1 MKTNIYG
8 PGGNMPSQP
17 KKMVNLDAANEGGDM
32 QSQPKQMVNLA
43 GADFDRY
50 MRYMYE
56 KDWSNRKSAG
66 MYNNI
71 LYNISSGLNQ
81 HKPVDASRV
90 QVMGNAILM
99 NDGYNYLPVRYTLD
113 DGTIAEGLVNMNGI
127 HKELGFVT
135 DKGFVPDNRKVKWKN
150 PEGLRFGT
158 TEPIESYD
166 WNPAA
171 AIDYN
176 VVQAENGPN
185 FRDSQMIPGQ
195 YFKGAD
201 GIYYKNKN
209 PNFEMVTNE
218 DLSNKQFYVD
228 KDNGMTVEYKGFA
241 RGGSMPTKQKKPTK
255 PSPEWIKNQ
264 YGLMAHIAPG
274 YSNDEWDVYI

>member
-1 MKTNIYG
+1 MQ
-8 PGGNMPSQP
+8 SQP
-17 KKMVNLDAANEGGDM
+17 KKMVNL
-32 QSQPKQMVNLA
+32 A
-43 GADFDRY
+43 GSDFDRY
-50 MRYMYE
+50 MHYMYE
-56 KDWSNRKSAG
+56 KEWLNRNSDG
-66 MYNNI
+66 MYNNM
-71 LYNISSGLNQ
+71 LYNMRRLNRNQ
-81 HKPVDASRV
+81 PVDASRV

-99 NDGYNYLPVRYTLD
+99 KDGYNYLPVRYNLE

-127 HKELGFVT
+127 DKQLGFVT
-135 DKGFVPDNRKVKWKN
+135 DKGFVPDKGRTRGSE
-150 PEGLRFGT
+150 PYGLRFNT
-158 TEPIESYD
+158 TEPMESYD
-166 WNPAA
+166 WNPDA
-171 AIDYN
+171 AINYNIPKYDPRFYDY
-176 VVQAENGPN
+176 
-185 FRDSQMIPGQ
+185 QMIPGQ

-228 KDNGMTVEYKGFA
+228 KDNGMTVEDKGFA

>member
-8 PGGNMPSQP
+8 PGGEMQSQP
-17 KKMVNLDAANEGGDM
+17 KKMVNLAGTNEGGDM
-32 QSQPKQMVNLA
+32 QSQPKEMVNLA

-50 MRYMYE
+50 MRYMY
-56 KDWSNRKSAG
+56 KRDWLNRNSAG

-71 LYNISSGLNQ
+71 LRNISSGLNL

-90 QVMGNAILM
+90 QVMGNAMLM
-99 NDGYNYLPVRYTLD
+99 DDGYNYLPVRYTLE
-113 DGTIAEGLVNMNGI
+113 DGTIREGLVNINGI
-127 HKELGFVT
+127 DGSLGFKP
-135 DKGFVPDNRKVKWKN
+135 DKGYVRAQGWEKGSH
-150 PEGLRFGT
+150 PEGVKFGS
-158 TEPIESYD
+158 TEATDSYD
-166 WNPAA
+166 WNPNA
-171 AIDYN
+171 AIEYN
-176 VVQAENGPN
+176 IIKSNPN
-185 FRDSQMIPGQ
+185 FYDSQMRPGQ

-218 DLSNKQFYVD
+218 DLANKQFYVD
-228 KDNGMTVEYKGFA
+228 KDNGMTVEYKGYA

>member
-1 MKTNIYG
+1 MKTNIYE
-8 PGGNMPSQP
+8 GGGDMQSQP
-17 KKMVNLDAANEGGDM
+17 KKMVNLDVANEGGDM
-32 QSQPKQMVNLA
+32 QSQPKKMVNLA

-50 MRYMYE
+50 MHYMYE
-56 KDWSNRKSAG
+56 KDWLNRNSAG

-71 LYNISSGLNQ
+71 LSNISSGLNQ

-90 QVMGNAILM
+90 QVMGNAMLM
-99 NDGYNYLPVRYTLD
+99 DDGYNYLPVRYTLE
-113 DGTIAEGLVNMNGI
+113 DGTIREGLVNINGI
-127 HKELGFVT
+127 DKLLGFKP
-135 DKGFVPDNRKVKWKN
+135 DKGYVPDKGRTRGILPV
-150 PEGLRFGT
+150 GVRLAS
-158 TEPIESYD
+158 TESTKAYD
-166 WNPAA
+166 WNPES
-171 AIDYN
+171 AIAYNIIKPDY
-176 VVQAENGPN
+176 GKN
-185 FRDSQMIPGQ
+185 FYDSQMIPGQ

-209 PNFEMVTNE
+209 PNFAMVTNE

-228 KDNGMTVEYKGFA
+228 KDNGMTVEYKGYA

>member
-8 PGGNMPSQP
+8 PGGEMQSQP
-17 KKMVNLDAANEGGDM
+17 KKMI
-32 QSQPKQMVNLA
+32 NLA
-43 GADFDRY
+43 GSDFDRY
-50 MRYMYE
+50 MHYMYAN
-56 KDWSNRKSAG
+56 DWLNKKGNG
-66 MYNNI
+66 MYSHM
-71 LYNISSGLNQ
+71 LYNMRGLNYY
-81 HKPVDASRV
+81 KPVDVSRI

-99 NDGYNYLPVRYTLD
+99 DDGYNYLPVRYTRE

-127 HKELGFVT
+127 DEELGFRP
-135 DKGFVPDNRKVKWKN
+135 DKGFVPDKGKKRGKA
-150 PEGLRFGT
+150 PEGLRFST
-158 TEPIESYD
+158 TEPMESYD

-171 AIDYN
+171 AISFNIPKHDPMFY
-176 VVQAENGPN
+176 
-185 FRDSQMIPGQ
+185 DSQMIKGQ

-218 DLSNKQFYVD
+218 ELSNKQFYVD
-228 KDNGMTVEYKGFA
+228 KDNGMIVEDKGFA
-241 RGGSMPTKQKKPTK
+241 RGGSMPIKQKKPTK

>member
-1 MKTNIYG
+1 MQ
-8 PGGNMPSQP
+8 SQP
-17 KKMVNLDAANEGGDM
+17 KKMVNLDVANEGGDM
-32 QSQPKQMVNLA
+32 QSQPKKMVNLA
-43 GADFDRY
+43 GTDFDRY
-50 MRYMYE
+50 MHYMYQKE
-56 KDWSNRKSAG
+56 WLNRNSAG
-66 MYNNI
+66 MYSNM
-71 LYNISSGLNQ
+71 LYNMRPLNRY
-81 HKPVDASRV
+81 KEVDPSRV

-99 NDGYNYLPVRYTLD
+99 DDGYNYLPVRYTLE
-113 DGTIAEGLVNMNGI
+113 DGTIAEGLVNMNGVD
-127 HKELGFVT
+127 KLLGFKT
-135 DKGFVPDNRKVKWKN
+135 DKGYVPDKGRTRGTE
-150 PEGLRFGT
+150 PYGLKFNT
-158 TEPIESYD
+158 TEPMDSYD

-171 AIDYN
+171 AISFNIPKDDPRFY
-176 VVQAENGPN
+176 
-185 FRDSQMIPGQ
+185 DSQMIRGQ

-228 KDNGMTVEYKGFA
+228 KDNGMTVEDKGFA

>member
-8 PGGNMPSQP
+8 PGGEMQSQP
-17 KKMVNLDAANEGGDM
+17 KEMVNLAGTNEGGDM
-32 QSQPKQMVNLA
+32 QSQPKKMVNLA

-50 MRYMYE
+50 MHYMYK
-56 KDWSNRKSAG
+56 KDWLNRNSAG
-66 MYNNI
+66 MYNNM
-71 LYNISSGLNQ
+71 LYNMRRLNRNQ
-81 HKPVDASRV
+81 PVDASRV

-99 NDGYNYLPVRYTLD
+99 SDGYNYLPVRYTLD

-127 HKELGFVT
+127 DKELGFKP
-135 DKGFVPDNRKVKWKN
+135 DKGYVPDNRRTIGRE
-150 PEGLRFGT
+150 PFGLKFNT
-158 TEPIESYD
+158 TEPIDSYD
-166 WNPAA
+166 WSPAA
-171 AIDYN
+171 AINFNIPKDDPRFYDY
-176 VVQAENGPN
+176 
-185 FRDSQMIPGQ
+185 QMIPGQ

-228 KDNGMTVEYKGFA
+228 KDNGMTVEYKGYA

-264 YGLMAHIAPG
+264 YGLMTHIAPG

>member
-1 MKTNIYG
+1 MKTNIYEG
-8 PGGNMPSQP
+8 
-17 KKMVNLDAANEGGDM
+17 GGDM

-56 KDWSNRKSAG
+56 KEWLNRRSTG

-71 LYNISSGLNQ
+71 LTNISSGLNH

-90 QVMGNAILM
+90 QVMGNAMLM
-99 NDGYNYLPVRYTLD
+99 DDGYNYLPVRYTLD
-113 DGTIAEGLVNMNGI
+113 DGTIKEGLVNINGI
-127 HKELGFVT
+127 EKDLGFFP
-135 DKGFVPDNRKVKWKN
+135 DKSYVPVKGRKLGN
-150 PEGLRFGT
+150 LPEPVRFASTGA
-158 TEPIESYD
+158 IDSYD
-166 WNPAA
+166 WNPSA
-171 AIDYN
+171 AITYN
-176 VVQAENGPN
+176 IIKPGSGLN
-185 FRDSQMIPGQ
+185 FYDSQMIPGQ
-195 YFKGAD
+195 YFKGAN

-218 DLSNKQFYVD
+218 ELSNKQFYVD
-228 KDNGMTVEYKGFA
+228 KDNGMTVEDKGFA
-241 RGGSMPTKQKKPTK
+241 RGGSMPTKQKKSTK

>member
-8 PGGNMPSQP
+8 PGGDMQSSP
-17 KKMVNLDAANEGGDM
+17 KKVVNLTGTNEGGDM
-32 QSQPKQMVNLA
+32 QSQPKEMVNLA

-50 MRYMYE
+50 MRYMYNKE
-56 KDWSNRKSAG
+56 WLNRNSAG

-71 LYNISSGLNQ
+71 LSNISSGLNQ
-81 HKPVDASRV
+81 HKPVDANRV
-90 QVMGNAILM
+90 QVMGNAMLM
-99 NDGYNYLPVRYTLD
+99 DDGYNYLPVRYTLE
-113 DGTIAEGLVNMNGI
+113 DGTIREGLVNINGI
-127 HKELGFVT
+127 DKQLGFVS
-135 DKGFVPDNRKVKWKN
+135 DKGYVPGKGAKLGPLPVGVR
-150 PEGLRFGT
+150 LAS
-158 TEPIESYD
+158 TEPMESYD
-166 WNPAA
+166 WNPDA
-171 AIDYN
+171 AISFNIPKHDPRFY
-176 VVQAENGPN
+176 
-185 FRDSQMIPGQ
+185 DSQMTPGQ

-209 PNFEMVTNE
+209 PNLEMVTNE

-228 KDNGMTVEYKGFA
+228 KDNGMTVEYKGYA

>member
-8 PGGNMPSQP
+8 PGGEMQSQP
-17 KKMVNLDAANEGGDM
+17 KKMVNLDVANEGGDM
-32 QSQPKQMVNLA
+32 QSQPKKMVNLA
-43 GADFDRY
+43 GTDFDRY
-50 MRYMYE
+50 MHYMYE
-56 KDWSNRKSAG
+56 KEWLNRNSDG
-66 MYNNI
+66 MYSNM
-71 LYNISSGLNQ
+71 LYNMRRLNRNQ
-81 HKPVDASRV
+81 PVDASRV

-127 HKELGFVT
+127 
-135 DKGFVPDNRKVKWKN
+135 DKQFGFVPAKDFVPDKGRTRGKE
-150 PEGLRFGT
+150 PYGLKFNT
-158 TEPIESYD
+158 TEPMDSYD
-166 WNPAA
+166 WNPGA
-171 AIDYN
+171 AITYN
-176 VVQAENGPN
+176 IVKGTPN
-185 FRDSQMIPGQ
+185 FYDSQMIPGQ

-241 RGGSMPTKQKKPTK
+241 RGGSMTTKQKKPTK

-264 YGLMAHIAPG
+264 YGIMAHIAPG

>member
-8 PGGNMPSQP
+8 PGGDMQSSP
-17 KKMVNLDAANEGGDM
+17 KKVVNLTSTNEGGDM
-32 QSQPKQMVNLA
+32 QSQPKEMVNLA

-50 MRYMYE
+50 MHYMYE
-56 KDWSNRKSAG
+56 KDWLNRNSAG

-71 LYNISSGLNQ
+71 LSNISSGLNQ
-81 HKPVDASRV
+81 NKPVDASRV
-90 QVMGNAILM
+90 QVMGNAMLM
-99 NDGYNYLPVRYTLD
+99 DDGYNYLPVRYTME
-113 DGTIAEGLVNMNGI
+113 DGTIREGLVNINGR
-127 HKELGFVT
+127 
-135 DKGFVPDNRKVKWKN
+135 DKSLGFVPDKDYVPVKGAKIG
-150 PEGLRFGT
+150 PLPVGVRLAS
-158 TEPIESYD
+158 TEATEAYD
-166 WNPAA
+166 WNPES
-171 AIDYN
+171 AIAYNIIKPDY
-176 VVQAENGPN
+176 GKN
-185 FRDSQMIPGQ
+185 FYDSQMTKGQ

-228 KDNGMTVEYKGFA
+228 KDNGMTVEYKGYA

>member
-1 MKTNIYG
+1 MQ
-8 PGGNMPSQP
+8 SQP
-17 KKMVNLDAANEGGDM
+17 KKMVNL
-32 QSQPKQMVNLA
+32 A
-43 GADFDRY
+43 GSDFDRY
-50 MRYMYE
+50 MHYMYKKE
-56 KDWSNRKSAG
+56 WLNRNSDG
-66 MYNNI
+66 MYNNM
-71 LYNISSGLNQ
+71 LYNMRRLNRNQ
-81 HKPVDASRV
+81 PVDASRV

-99 NDGYNYLPVRYTLD
+99 KDGYNYLPVRYTLE

-127 HKELGFVT
+127 DKQLGFVT
-135 DKGFVPDNRKVKWKN
+135 DKGFVPDKGAIRGKT
-150 PEGLRFGT
+150 PEGVRFGS
-158 TEPIESYD
+158 TEAMEAYD
-166 WNPAA
+166 WNPNA
-171 AIDYN
+171 AIAYNIPKDDPRFYDY
-176 VVQAENGPN
+176 
-185 FRDSQMIPGQ
+185 QMIPGQ

-228 KDNGMTVEYKGFA
+228 KDNGMTVEDKGYA

>member
-8 PGGNMPSQP
+8 PGGEMQSQP
-17 KKMVNLDAANEGGDM
+17 KKMVNLDVANEGGDM
-32 QSQPKQMVNLA
+32 QSQPKKMVNLA
-43 GADFDRY
+43 GTDFDRY

-56 KDWSNRKSAG
+56 KEWLNRNSAG
-66 MYNNI
+66 MYSNM
-71 LYNISSGLNQ
+71 LYNMRPLNRY
-81 HKPVDASRV
+81 KPVDASRV

-99 NDGYNYLPVRYTLD
+99 DDGYNYLPVRYTLE

-127 HKELGFVT
+127 DKQLGFST
-135 DKGFVPDNRKVKWKN
+135 AKGFVPDKGRTRGKE
-150 PEGLRFGT
+150 PYGLKFNT
-158 TEPIESYD
+158 TEPMDSYD

-171 AIDYN
+171 AI
-176 VVQAENGPN
+176 N
-185 FRDSQMIPGQ
+185 FNIPKYDPRFYDSQMIPGQ

-209 PNFEMVTNE
+209 PNLEMVTNE
-218 DLSNKQFYVD
+218 ELSNKQFYVD
-228 KDNGMTVEYKGFA
+228 KDNGMTVEDKGFA

>member
-1 MKTNIYG
+1 MQ
-8 PGGNMPSQP
+8 SQP
-17 KKMVNLDAANEGGDM
+17 KKMVNLAGTNEGSDM
-32 QSQPKQMVNLA
+32 QSQPKKMVNLA

-50 MRYMYE
+50 MHYMYE
-56 KDWSNRKSAG
+56 KDWLNRNSAG

-71 LYNISSGLNQ
+71 LSNISSGLNQ
-81 HKPVDASRV
+81 HEPVDASRV

-99 NDGYNYLPVRYTLD
+99 NDGYKYLPVRYTKD
-113 DGTIAEGLVNMNGI
+113 DGTISEGLVNINGVDKTI
-127 HKELGFVT
+127 GFKP
-135 DKGFVPDNRKVKWKN
+135 DKGYVPDKGRTLGKTPQGV
-150 PEGLRFGT
+150 RFNT
-158 TEPIESYD
+158 TEPMDSYD
-166 WNPAA
+166 WNPGA
-171 AIDYN
+171 AI
-176 VVQAENGPN
+176 N
-185 FRDSQMIPGQ
+185 FNIPKYDPRFYDSQMIPGQ

-218 DLSNKQFYVD
+218 ELSNKQFYVD
-228 KDNGMTVEYKGFA
+228 QDNGMTVEDKGFA

-264 YGLMAHIAPG
+264 YGLIAHIAPG